1 MMMMVMIMIMMGA
14 AAAAANDDD
23 GGLAG
28 SPKWRSG
35 ERLRYLLVSS
45 FALIVKLSLFVI
57 QSCNSVQY
65 IALICSASTPVLTET

>member
-1 MMMMVMIMIMMGA
+1 MMMMMMIMIMMGA
-14 AAAAANDDD
+14 AAAADD

-35 ERLRYLLVSS
+35 KRLRYLLVSS